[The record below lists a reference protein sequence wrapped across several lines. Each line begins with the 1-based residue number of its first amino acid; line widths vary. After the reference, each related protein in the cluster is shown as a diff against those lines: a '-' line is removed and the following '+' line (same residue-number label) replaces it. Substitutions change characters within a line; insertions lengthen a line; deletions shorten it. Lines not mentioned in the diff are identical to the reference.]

1 MNRDTL
7 RISEPCHADWSKMDG
22 DEKKRFCGACSKH
35 VHDLSAMTE
44 PQATAVIA
52 TVEDP
57 CVRYT
62 ANPDGTVRFKPSR
75 RVFLARAGMV
85 AGGLLIG
92 STAAAAVLPSASGE
106 SCGEQ
111 SLLEKI
117 SDAFWSMF
125 EEEPEM
131 ILGEVEA
138 TTPPEPQEVMM
149 GELPP
154 EEHSEDIVPPAEEE
168 EEEEEEALQTKM
180 GRIASAHDAG

>member
-7 RISEPCHADWSKMDG
+7 RINEPCHADWSEMNG
-22 DEKKRFCGACSKH
+22 DEKKRFCSACSKH
-35 VHDLSAMTE
+35 VHDLSEMTE
-44 PQATAVIA
+44 PQATAVLA
-52 TVEDP
+52 TVEEP

-62 ANPDGTVRFKPSR
+62 ANSDGTVRFKPSR

-92 STAAAAVLPSASGE
+92 GTAAAAVLPSASVD

-125 EEEPEM
+125 EEGPEM

-138 TTPPEPQEVMM
+138 TAPPPEPLEVMM
-149 GELPP
+149 GKLPP
-154 EEHSEDIVPPAEEE
+154 EEHGEDAVPPAK
-168 EEEEEEALQTKM
+168 EEEEALQPQM
-180 GRIASAHDAG
+180 GRLASAHDAG